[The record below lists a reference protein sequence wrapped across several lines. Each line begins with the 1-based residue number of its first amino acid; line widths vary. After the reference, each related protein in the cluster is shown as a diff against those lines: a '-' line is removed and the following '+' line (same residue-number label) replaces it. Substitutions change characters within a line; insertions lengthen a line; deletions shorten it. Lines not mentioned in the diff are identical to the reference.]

1 MNRKRVKIMRLRR
14 ERQKTDMIDDDT
26 LGKSRRG
33 WLALLSAV

>member
-26 LGKSRRG
+26 LGNLDG
-33 WLALLSAV
+33 VG